1 VPTPKGELK
10 DFTRLWNPLFEAL
23 RRADLSGRQRRVL
36 DAIIEASY
44 GWRRTETGPLSYS
57 DLEEATGI
65 PRRKVGEHVSSLIA
79 LGVIERVQ
87 EPGPAQRK
95 SSYRVVKDFR
105 CWSPQV
111 LDISLMSATAMRL
124 VAEECGES
132 VPTSS
137 PRRRHSA
144 DYGDCAAEGDS
155 AAHGDSSCPQNR
167 GQYCAAHGDSS
178 TPETPATV
186 RPPGSLKT
194 GKDMCKDKGEPPL
207 NSPQGGE
214 SSPQGRRRVRQVW
227 EPGTPEYD
235 LAALLRQLI
244 LERKPNARVPPATAQ
259 GLAPWAKHIDLL
271 LRVDRRTPEEVER
284 LIRWSQ
290 QDPFWSQ
297 NILSTQKLR
306 KQLDQLELKMA
317 RSGPRGRRGR
327 GLTPRELAEM
337 ALQARAAEDTEEEV
351 AL

>member
-1 VPTPKGELK
+1 VPTPKGKLT
-10 DFTRLWNPLFEAL
+10 DFTRIWNPLFEAL

-79 LGVIERVQ
+79 FGLIERVQ

-95 SSYRVVKDFR
+95 GSYRVIKDVR
-105 CWSPQV
+105 RWSPQV

-132 VPTSS
+132 GSASS

-144 DYGDCAAEGDS
+144 DYGDCAAERDS
-155 AAHGDSSCPQNR
+155 AAHGDCSCPPNR
-167 GQYCAAHGDSS
+167 GQYGAAEGDSS
-178 TPETPATV
+178 TPETRDAV

-194 GKDMCKDKGEPPL
+194 GKDTCKDKGDPPL
-207 NSPQGGE
+207 NPPQGGK
-214 SSPQGRRRVRQVW
+214 SSPPERQRVRHMW
-227 EPGTPEYD
+227 EPGTSEYG

-259 GLAPWAKHIDLL
+259 GLASWAKHIDLL
-271 LRVDRRTPEEVER
+271 LRVDRRTPEEIER
-284 LIRWSQ
+284 VIRWSQ

-317 RSGPRGRRGR
+317 RSGPHARRGR

-337 ALQARAAEDTEEEV
+337 ALQARAAEDAEEEV